1 MARQNWDK
9 CRNVT
14 VQITSFSDIRKAP
27 TAHLINAIY
36 KLMYLY
42 FKRRELFLTILANHV
57 YKLVHS
63 YSFVYLICNSLG
75 KYFPY
80 FKLKIDYSL
89 YIIIF
94 VINNNIIIIIYFI
107 IIVIVIIYVKVIII
121 IVA

>member
-1 MARQNWDK
+1 MLQYKLRHF
-9 CRNVT
+9 
-14 VQITSFSDIRKAP
+14 QISEKP
-27 TAHLINAIY
+27 QTAHLINAIY
-36 KLMYLY
+36 KLMNLY
-42 FKRRELFLTILANHV
+42 FKIRELFLTILANHV

-80 FKLKIDYSL
+80 FKLKMDYSQ

-94 VINNNIIIIIYFI
+94 AINNNIIIIIYFI
-107 IIVIVIIYVKVIII
+107 IIVIIIYIKVIII